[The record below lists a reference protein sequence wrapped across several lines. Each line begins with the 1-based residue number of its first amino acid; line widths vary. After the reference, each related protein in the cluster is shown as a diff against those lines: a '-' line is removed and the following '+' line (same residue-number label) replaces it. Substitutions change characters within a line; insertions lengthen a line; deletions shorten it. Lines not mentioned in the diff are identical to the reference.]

1 MSGYICGYI
10 FMADFYVANYKQH
23 TGAYESLTLQIIEKS
38 GNPSSDR
45 GFVILRFVQFVQVFQ
60 GITILLLSV
69 LTKRRGSYKGMD
81 QTTVRNA
88 MAVLNRKSTVLQTV
102 L

>member
-1 MSGYICGYI
+1 MLLITSSIRVS
-10 FMADFYVANYKQH
+10 MNP
-23 TGAYESLTLQIIEKS
+23 SLSPFQIIEKS